1 MRLMLI
7 AAILSLG
14 GCASMPDGP
23 GWACTGE
30 AGDPASKASSVRLLD
45 ARGEQTGGETEW
57 IRTRGQDLTDIAARW
72 SIDRG
77 LPELDRA
84 RVVIRIDPGSFAQTP
99 GRVVLYSDAGELA
112 SAFGTGSIRAITVSG
127 TQLRSLRGRDV
138 SLGVA
143 LYNRAGELMA
153 GSGILWTDIDQGLLL
168 ARQADAASLAA
179 SADYPRLCR
188 RQQPPLAA

>member
-1 MRLMLI
+1 MLI
-7 AAILSLG
+7 VAILSLG
-14 GCASMPDGP
+14 GCASMPDGL

-30 AGDPASKASSVRLLD
+30 AGDPASKARSLRLLD
-45 ARGEQTGGETEW
+45 ARGEQTGGGTEW
-57 IRTRGQDLTDIAARW
+57 IRTRAQDLTDIAARW

-84 RVVIRIDPGSFAQTP
+84 RVVIRIDPGGFAQTS
-99 GRVVLYSDAGELA
+99 GRVMLSSDAGQIP

-127 TQLRSLRGRDV
+127 AQLRSLRGRDI

-153 GSGILWTDIDQGLLL
+153 GSGILWADIDQGLLL

-188 RQQPPLAA
+188 RQQAPLAA